1 MKKIMLTVILIFS
14 AQSSLAEIPSFTIYQ
29 NILDQY
35 VTAINLPD
43 GGFETHVQY
52 QKIYDEKDGA
62 KNRDEQLKIIEK
74 FDPILLKDKD
84 EALAFWINTYNFFMI
99 SKILKDGF
107 KNKKLS
113 INSVK
118 DLGSFFSP
126 YKAFSALDFKVG
138 GKAMSL
144 DQIEKETLLGE
155 AYKTKKWKDA
165 RIHFAVNCAS
175 VNCPPLSKKIYT
187 PEKINQQLDEN
198 ITKALKTKRHFHFA
212 ENRLYV
218 TYLTKW
224 YDADFNED
232 YGSVQNFLVQ
242 FTSDANLKAKIKTIK
257 SFEYINYDWN
267 LNISEN
273 FQ

>member
-1 MKKIMLTVILIFS
+1 MNKIILTILLTFS
-14 AQSSLAEIPSFTIYQ
+14 ASFCWAELPSFSIYQ

-62 KNRDEQLKIIEK
+62 KNRDEQLKIIEN
-74 FDPILLKDKD
+74 FDPASLKTKE
-84 EALAFWINTYNFFMI
+84 EAMAFWINTYNFFMI

-126 YKAFSALDFKVG
+126 YKAFSTLDFKVG

-175 VNCPPLSKKIYT
+175 VGCPPLIKKIYT
-187 PEKINQQLDEN
+187 PETVNQQLDEN
-198 ITKALKTKRHFHFA
+198 ITKALKTKRHFHF
-212 ENRLYV
+212 EGDKLHV
-218 TYLTKW
+218 THLTKW
-224 YDADFNED
+224 YEGDFKEN

-242 FTSDANLKAKIKTIK
+242 FTSDASLKAKIKTIK
-257 SFEYINYDWN
+257 SFEYINYDWK
-267 LNISEN
+267 LNVAEN
-273 FQ
+273 F